1 MSGSFLS
8 QPDKRAKKLY
18 IFIIIFLGAYVNR
31 QGKYGGEIFGG
42 FMGNVYKYKSTDI
55 LALYKYICAS
65 ISKCCYFMASASFGL
80 SLLMFVSRTT

>member
-8 QPDKRAKKLY
+8 QPDKRAKRLY

-42 FMGNVYKYKSTDI
+42 FMGNVYKSAKQINKRVVDCDI
-55 LALYKYICAS
+55 NQRCLMGAAS
-65 ISKCCYFMASASFGL
+65 LISAVKL
-80 SLLMFVSRTT
+80 

>member
-42 FMGNVYKYKSTDI
+42 FMGNVYKSAKQINKRVVDCEI
-55 LALYKYICAS
+55 NQRCLMGAAS
-65 ISKCCYFMASASFGL
+65 LISAVKL
-80 SLLMFVSRTT
+80 